1 MNQSDV
7 VLSINGGF
15 SQQEQGYETNYS
27 NGTSWGY
34 NGGISPT
41 NYDLGPKQLGRNL
54 PHSSNRDNYAWGY
67 RQTMCG
73 KIIRWSPNNFI
84 RNGVARE
91 SGSTSSVRWPMANGH
106 WMPQNGFVHLP
117 SKITKIRWFDHSFQ
131 IKHCLSLVGKYSR
144 TDSCHILLII
154 LSNLSIQWSVYPSV
168 S

>member
-15 SQQEQGYETNYS
+15 NQQEQGYETNYS

-73 KIIRWSPNNFI
+73 KIIRWSPSRPSNFI

-91 SGSTSSVRWPMANGH
+91 SGSTQIFCPMANGQCWANGH
-106 WMPQNGFVHLP
+106 WMPENGFVHLP
-117 SKITKIRWFDHSFQ
+117 SKITKIQWFDHSFQ
-131 IKHCLSLVGKYSR
+131 IKHCLSLVGKYSQ
-144 TDSCHILLII
+144 THVIFC
-154 LSNLSIQWSVYPSV
+154 
-168 S
+168 